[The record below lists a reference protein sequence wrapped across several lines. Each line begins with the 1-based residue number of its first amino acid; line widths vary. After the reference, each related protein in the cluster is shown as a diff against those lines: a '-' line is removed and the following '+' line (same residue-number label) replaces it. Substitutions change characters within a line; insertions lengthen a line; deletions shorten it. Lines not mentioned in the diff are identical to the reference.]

1 MPSTSKSSRKRP
13 ATKRKSPP
21 RPRPKPGAAPRT
33 ARKTTARQSV
43 PASGSRAAAA
53 SRMIRVTEWELQR
66 ILLDIHDGPVQ
77 SMYAALSQLDLLRRA
92 LTEHSGPGVV
102 EMTERADRIR
112 RSLETGLSEVRQFIG
127 EFRPPEFKDRRLVE
141 LLEALALQHEA
152 STDARVVL
160 AVRKPLPD
168 LALPVKIVLY
178 RVMQEAL
185 SNAYRHG
192 GANSVQVTVAA
203 AGRKAVRMTVAD
215 DGAGF
220 DPGAEQPDA
229 HFGLKGMRDRV
240 EMIGGRFGL
249 TSRPGAGT
257 QVAVEVP
264 VA

>member
-1 MPSTSKSSRKRP
+1 MPSTRTPTSRPKSTKAAARPPKRTRT
-13 ATKRKSPP
+13 ATK
-21 RPRPKPGAAPRT
+21 A
-33 ARKTTARQSV
+33 
-43 PASGSRAAAA
+43 RAAAA

-77 SMYAALSQLDLLRRA
+77 SMYAALSQLDLLRRT
-92 LTEHSGPGVV
+92 LEGCEGDGVV
-102 EMTERADRIR
+102 EARERADRIR
-112 RSLETGLSEVRQFIG
+112 RSLETGLAEVRQFIG
-127 EFRPPEFKDRRLVE
+127 EFRPPEFKDRRLLE

-152 STDARVVL
+152 ATDTRVML
-160 AVRKPLPD
+160 AVRSTVPET
-168 LALPVKIVLY
+168 ALPVNIVLY

-192 GANSVQVTVAA
+192 GARTVHVTVSP
-203 AGRKAVRMTVAD
+203 AGRTAVRMTISD

-220 DPGAEQPDA
+220 DPGVEAPDA

-249 TSRPGAGT
+249 TSRLGRGT

-264 VA
+264 LR

>member
-1 MPSTSKSSRKRP
+1 
-13 ATKRKSPP
+13 
-21 RPRPKPGAAPRT
+21 
-33 ARKTTARQSV
+33 
-43 PASGSRAAAA
+43 
-53 SRMIRVTEWELQR
+53 MIRVTEWELQR

-92 LTEHSGPGVV
+92 LTESSGASVP
-102 EMTERADRIR
+102 EMLERADRIR
-112 RSLETGLSEVRQFIG
+112 RSLETGLAEVRQFIG

-152 STDARVVL
+152 ATDARVML
-160 AVRKPLPD
+160 AVQKPIPET
-168 LALPVKIVLY
+168 ALPVTIVLY

-192 GANSVQVTVAA
+192 GANSVQVTVAS
-203 AGRKAVRMTVAD
+203 AGKRAIRMTISD

-220 DPGAEQPDA
+220 DPGGEQPDA

-249 TSRPGAGT
+249 TSTLGTGT